1 MAAKVAAKANGSDSN
16 GHANGDAAKV
26 KSSAAKSR
34 GALKR
39 LKAKQ
44 KGKGGGS
51 VSGAEAAS
59 DAGAESDA
67 EVSYS
72 DGMRVSKSTG
82 ELTRQSVAS
91 VSTTASNFDFGPI
104 LDPSDP
110 AFAAFADVFAHFQ
123 EQDEEGF
130 PVDGVPAKGQ
140 VYYSDDEDEDEE
152 QAERRKKA
160 ADESGMTRREK
171 RKAAVSS
178 PLHLSRE
185 HKLTCQKLSVAEL
198 KQLVERPEV
207 VEWFDCDARDPRLLV
222 TLKSYRK

>member
-1 MAAKVAAKANGSDSN
+1 MAGSAASANGTAPN
-16 GHANGDAAKV
+16 GHANGDSSTKV
-26 KSSAAKSR
+26 KSSSAKSR

-44 KGKGGGS
+44 KGKNGGTS
-51 VSGAEAAS
+51 VSGTESASEA
-59 DAGAESDA
+59 GGESDV
-67 EVSYS
+67 EVSYLVQVDRIS
-72 DGMRVSKSTG
+72 LDNSADNA
-82 ELTRQSVAS
+82 QSIAS
-91 VSTTASNFDFGPI
+91 YSTTATSIEDLTPM
-104 LDPSDP
+104 LDPSNP

-178 PLHLSRE
+178 DLSFLCLERWIKADFITE
-185 HKLTCQKLSVAEL
+185 TLSGGIE
-198 KQLVERPEV
+198 
-207 VEWFDCDARDPRLLV
+207 
-222 TLKSYRK
+222 TIG

>member
-1 MAAKVAAKANGSDSN
+1 M
-16 GHANGDAAKV
+16 
-26 KSSAAKSR
+26 
-34 GALKR
+34 
-39 LKAKQ
+39 
-44 KGKGGGS
+44 
-51 VSGAEAAS
+51 
-59 DAGAESDA
+59 
-67 EVSYS
+67 
-72 DGMRVSKSTG
+72 
-82 ELTRQSVAS
+82 
-91 VSTTASNFDFGPI
+91 
-104 LDPSDP
+104 
-110 AFAAFADVFAHFQ
+110 
-123 EQDEEGF
+123 
-130 PVDGVPAKGQ
+130 DGVPAKGQ